1 MTLAM
6 IAASRSTCN
15 RAHVG
20 AVLVRDNRVLATGY
34 NGSVHGQ
41 PHCEDVGCLQDEP
54 GGPCRRTI
62 HAEANAIAWAARNGI
77 SVQGC
82 IAYLSHYT
90 PCLTCAYLLAQVG
103 CRKIVYRDLYH
114 DQRSLQVLHDAGI
127 ELVEFSGELISPQD
141 VLAWVAPADPS
152 QPLP

>member
-1 MTLAM
+1 MTLAV

-20 AVLVRDNRVLATGY
+20 AVLVKDNRVLATGY

-62 HAEANAIAWAARNGI
+62 HAEANAVAWAARHGI
-77 SVQGC
+77 SIEGC
-82 IAYLSHYT
+82 TAYLSHYT
-90 PCLTCAYLLAQVG
+90 PCLSCAYLLAQVG
-103 CRKIVYRDLYH
+103 CKRIVYRNLYH
-114 DQRSLQVLHDAGI
+114 DERALQVLRECGI
-127 ELVEFSGELISPQD
+127 ELVKFEGELVDPRE
-141 VLAWVAPADPS
+141 VLAWEPPEDPS
-152 QPLP
+152 KPLP